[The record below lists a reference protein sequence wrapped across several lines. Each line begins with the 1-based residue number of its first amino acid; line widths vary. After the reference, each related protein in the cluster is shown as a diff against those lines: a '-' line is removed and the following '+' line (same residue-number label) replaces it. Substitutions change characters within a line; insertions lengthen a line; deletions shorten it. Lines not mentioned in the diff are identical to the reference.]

1 MLLFYICF
9 IRKIRN
15 YCLLDML
22 DFLCYIKY
30 EIKLLMIE
38 LLGNENDWVINL
50 K

>member
-1 MLLFYICF
+1 
-9 IRKIRN
+9 
-15 YCLLDML
+15 ML

-38 LLGNENDWVINL
+38 LLGNEKDRVINL